1 MIEGLRAF
9 AVIAVVANHLGPR
22 RIPSGYLGVDI
33 FFVISGFVITKSLQA
48 NVGDRQR
55 LFYSRFFAKR
65 VARILPALFT
75 CIGSTILLV
84 AMFVQPLSINYWT
97 NAVTGISSSLGL
109 SNMFLVA
116 EQSNYFGSLSGFN
129 FFTHTWSLCVEIQFY
144 LLFPFIF
151 LTKLNSNVKRTFA
164 IRFTVITVI
173 SVLSLSTFVLI
184 HSINPTTV
192 YYLMPTRFWEFGAGS
207 MACLLAPKL
216 NNRLSKLGVYFI
228 PGSLAILIL
237 VMFSSEKLNVITTIV
252 AVLAA
257 FFCVL
262 LPAPASG
269 ISTVLTSRVALW
281 IGERSYSIYLWHWV
295 ILTTAKWTIGVT
307 ALSTPLIL
315 VSIFCCSVFS
325 FNYVEEPFRRWS
337 KGADNRSVYKRGIGI
352 AAGGAVFVM
361 AVAFPLRGVLFLGTN
376 DAEFQTSKSILS
388 SGCDIR
394 KAAGNDAFSLNS
406 CESGAIQS
414 DTNIFLV
421 GDSHSKQF
429 EDPVRNMAVRNGM
442 RLVSVWGSGCPFP
455 QVKNVDAVCRA
466 GVKQVQSQVISEVKT
481 GDLVIVANQLLNYL
495 SSDEVIN
502 AGVKKD
508 SEVVDKGELAK
519 YVSEFESFAKAI
531 NEHGA
536 RVVTYLDGVQY
547 PGLAVGALCTEEWFR
562 PRIPKTCYRS
572 KSQYLA
578 TRSPIEGAMR
588 TLQEKGLLR
597 IWDGVRFSQCDV
609 DNCIGTRM
617 SDSNHFIDWFTWA
630 VVRDSEG
637 WLLSPR

>member
-1 MIEGLRAF
+1 LIEGLRAF

-22 RIPSGYLGVDI
+22 RMPSGYLGVDI
-33 FFVISGFVITKSLQA
+33 FFVISGFVITRSLQA
-48 NVGDRQR
+48 NVGDNQR
-55 LFYSRFFAKR
+55 LFFSRFFAKR
-65 VARILPALFT
+65 IARILPALFI
-75 CIGSTILLV
+75 CIGSAILLV
-84 AMFVQPLSINYWT
+84 ALFVQPLSINYWT
-97 NAVTGISSSLGL
+97 NAVTGISSTVGL
-109 SNMFLVA
+109 SNMFLIA
-116 EQSNYFGSLSGFN
+116 EQSNYFSSLSGFN

-164 IRFTVITVI
+164 IRFTVIAVL
-173 SVLSLSTFVLI
+173 SVLSLFTFVLI
-184 HSINPTTV
+184 HSMNPTTV

-216 NNRLSKLGVYFI
+216 NNQLAKLGANIVR
-228 PGSLAILIL
+228 GSLVILIL
-237 VMFSSEKLNVITTIV
+237 VMFAPEKLNMFATIV

-257 FFCVL
+257 SFCVL
-262 LPAPASG
+262 LPSPASG
-269 ISTVLTSRVALW
+269 ITTVLTSRVALW

-295 ILTTAKWTIGVT
+295 VLTTAKWTIGVT
-307 ALSTPLIL
+307 ALSTPFIL
-315 VSIFCCSVFS
+315 ASIFCCSIFS
-325 FNYVEEPFRRWS
+325 FRHVEEPFRRWS
-337 KGADNRSVYKRGIGI
+337 NDANNRSVYKRGIGM
-352 AAGGAVFVM
+352 AAGGAIFVM
-361 AVAFPLRGVLFLGTN
+361 AVAFPLRGAFFLGKN

-394 KAAGNDAFSLNS
+394 KAVDNDDFSLNS
-406 CESGAIQS
+406 CESGAIRS
-414 DTNIFLV
+414 DINIFLI

-429 EDPVRNMAVRNGM
+429 EDPIRNMAFRNGM

-455 QVKNVDAVCRA
+455 QVETADAVCKA
-466 GVKQVQSQVISEVKT
+466 GVERVQSQVISEAKA

-519 YVSEFESFAKAI
+519 YVSELESFAKAI

-536 RVVTYLDGVQY
+536 RVVAYLDGVQY

-578 TRSPIEGAMR
+578 TRSPIEGAIR
-588 TLQEKGLLR
+588 TLQEKSLLR

-617 SDSNHFIDWFTWA
+617 SDSNHFTDWFTWA
-630 VVRDSEG
+630 VVRDSED